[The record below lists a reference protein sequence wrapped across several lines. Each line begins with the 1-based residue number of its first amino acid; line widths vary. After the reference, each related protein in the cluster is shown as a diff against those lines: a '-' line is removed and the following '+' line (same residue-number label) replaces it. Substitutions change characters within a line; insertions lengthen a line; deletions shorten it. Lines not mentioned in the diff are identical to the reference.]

1 MYKRATAAG
10 ALLVLCLL
18 ALPVYA
24 QARSVFWQ
32 RWDVVID
39 NIDTAANRFDVA
51 ETHDVHFTG
60 SFTFGSRVI
69 SRANLTDIQDIQ
81 VYSGEQAL
89 RRGCAE
95 APGTFCVSETSDGVS
110 IRYYFTQPLVDTSH
124 IFRITY
130 SVTGA
135 LRSYEGGDQLWWTA
149 IPPEHFGFSI
159 GSSTV
164 TVHMPDGFAPRAGV
178 DPVVTYGAA
187 ANVSVEG
194 TVVKAATTSTIR
206 GDDRFE
212 IRVQYPHDP
221 AALPATWQE
230 TYDEQAAFEN
240 DVKPLLDLGAIAIS
254 ALVGLGGVLG
264 VFGLWYT
271 RGRDPQIGPV
281 PEHLSE
287 PPSDLRPAV
296 AGTLIDERA
305 DTRDV
310 LSILLDLA
318 NRGYLVIEESQS
330 DDFFGIWKS
339 RTFTFKRTDKG
350 YDDLL
355 AFERSI
361 MKKVF
366 PSGQQESTLESLRN
380 RFYTVIPEVQRDL
393 YAELVEAGM
402 FNAPPDRTRTR
413 WSILGIAVA
422 ALGIGIA
429 VVAGM
434 LFFEPVTANSQFS
447 PALICLPMALM
458 TVAAALFIAS
468 QAMPAKTRAGAE
480 EAAKWTAFRE
490 YLRNLDKYGDVHEA
504 ADQFA
509 RYLPY
514 AVAFDLDRSWVQR
527 FSAVEQV
534 AVPYWY
540 YPTYAGGR
548 YSRGFEAGS
557 PLPPMDHG
565 DLARAGG
572 DFSLDTMSGGLADGL
587 NSISE
592 GLTAMLNSA
601 SQVVVSRPASSG
613 SSGSWSGGG
622 SSWSGGGFSGGSSGG
637 GSAGFG

>member
-1 MYKRATAAG
+1 MGKRAAAAG
-10 ALLVLCLL
+10 VIFLLCLL
-18 ALPVYA
+18 ALPAYA

-39 NIDTAANRFDVA
+39 NIDTAANRFDVT
-51 ETHDVHFTG
+51 ETHDVYFTG
-60 SFTFGSRVI
+60 TFSFGSRVI
-69 SRANLTDIQDIQ
+69 SRTNLTDIQDIQ
-81 VYSGEQAL
+81 VYSGEQLL
-89 RRGCAE
+89 RPGCAQ

-110 IRYYFTQPLVDTSH
+110 IRYYFTQPLTNTAHV
-124 IFRITY
+124 FRITY
-130 SVTGA
+130 SVLGA
-135 LRSYEGGDQLWWTA
+135 LRSYDAGDQLWWTV
-149 IPPEHFGFSI
+149 IPAEHFGFSI

-164 TVHMPDGFAPRAGV
+164 TVHMPAGFAPREGV

-194 TVVKAATTSTIR
+194 TVVRAVATGTIK
-206 GDDRFE
+206 GSEQFE

-221 AALPATWQE
+221 AIRPAVWQAD
-230 TYDEQAAFEN
+230 YDEQAAFET
-240 DVKPLLDLGAIAIS
+240 DVKPLLDLGAIAMSVLI
-254 ALVGLGGVLG
+254 GLGGVLG

-281 PEHLSE
+281 PEYLAE

-305 DTRDV
+305 DTRDI

-330 DDFFGIWKS
+330 SDLFGIWKS

-355 AFERSI
+355 PFERSI
-361 MKKVF
+361 VKKMF
-366 PSGQQESTLESLRN
+366 PGGKQECTLESLKN

-393 YAELVEAGM
+393 YGALVKHGL
-402 FNAPPDRTRTR
+402 FNAPPDRTRTI
-413 WSILGIAVA
+413 WSVLGM
-422 ALGIGIA
+422 
-429 VVAGM
+429 VVAVIAGV
-434 LFFEPVTANSQFS
+434 LFFGSINVFDRFS
-447 PALICLPMALM
+447 PSVMCLPLALM
-458 TVAAALFIAS
+458 AVAAALFIAS
-468 QAMPAKTRAGAE
+468 QVMPAKTRRGAE
-480 EAAKWTAFRE
+480 EAAKWVAFRE
-490 YLRNLDKYGDVHEA
+490 YLRNLEKYSDVSDA

-514 AVAFDLDRSWVQR
+514 AVAFDLDRSWVQKFR
-527 FSAVEQV
+527 TVERV
-534 AVPYWY
+534 AIPYWY

-548 YSRGFEAGS
+548 YSGGFEAGS
-557 PLPPMDHG
+557 PLPSADYG

-572 DFSLDTMSGGLADGL
+572 DFSLDTVSGGLAGGL

-592 GLTAMLNSA
+592 GLTSMLNSA
-601 SQVVVSRPASSG
+601 SHVFVSRPASSG
-613 SSGSWSGGG
+613 SSGSWGGGG